1 MINCKKHMKSCKAR
15 SLPRGY
21 YESSKKKGSGHMQ
34 CSRRCLTGLA
44 AIPAQAFAGS
54 DTLQAWV
61 PPCACKTP
69 IQYDPRKDKGEICM
83 SKQTAIMDGNQA
95 AAYISYAFTEV
106 AGIFPITP
114 SSPMAEYVDEWAANG
129 KKNLFGQPVNV
140 VEMQSEGGA
149 AGTVHGSLQSGA
161 LTTTYTASQGLLL
174 MIPNMYKIAGEMLP
188 GVFHVSART
197 LSAHALSIFGDHSD
211 VMSVRNTGFS
221 LLASSSPQEVM
232 DLGAV
237 AHLSAIHCR
246 MPVLH
251 FFDGFRTSHEIQKIE
266 ALDYEDLRPLVDMD
280 ALKAFRK
287 HSLNPEHPST
297 RGTTVN
303 PDIFFQCREACNEK
317 VAAIPAAVE
326 HYMQEINKLT
336 GRNYHLYDYY
346 GAADADRIII
356 VMGSV
361 AETAKETIDYL
372 MAQGE
377 KVGMI
382 NVHLYRPFSA
392 DHFLAAVPVTCKRI
406 AVLDRTKEPGA
417 MGEPLYQD
425 ICSIYKEKG
434 IPMQIVG
441 GRYGLS
447 SKDTIPGQILSVYE
461 NLKAETPKN
470 NFTIGIVDDVTFTSL
485 PLTQEIDTS
494 PEGQTS
500 AEFWG
505 MGSDGTVGANKNSIK
520 IIGHATDLYC
530 QAYFVYDSKKSG
542 GLTQSHLRFGK
553 NPIRSPYLIS
563 SADFVACHN
572 PSYVRQYDMVK
583 NLKDGGVFLL
593 NCQWDMQGLEENLP
607 ASMKR
612 ALAAKHAR
620 FYTINAIDIARNLG
634 LGNRTNTILQ
644 ASFFKL
650 SGVIPIDQAVTEMKD
665 AIYKSYFKKKGQA
678 VVDMNNA
685 SIDHGL
691 NELVEIQIP
700 ESWATAEDAPKED
713 NSPDFIKEVVS
724 VMNRQEGDVLPVSTM
739 VKYGLED
746 GTWPAGTS
754 QYEKRGAAVEVPE
767 WDMAKCVQCN
777 MCSYVCP
784 HAAIRPI
791 LVTKEE
797 KDASPAG
804 FETKKALGA
813 GLDKYE
819 YRLQVSPYDC
829 TGCGSC
835 VNCCPAKEKALVMK
849 PLATQLAE
857 GNNWNYAVNKVEI
870 KKDAVNDKSI
880 KNSQFA
886 KPYFEFSGACAGC
899 GETPY
904 IKLVTQLFGD
914 RMYVANASGCSSAYG
929 GSTPSSPYCTDK
941 NGHGPA
947 WAMSLFEDNAEYAF
961 GYLLGQEA
969 VKHELVDKVHTLAE
983 RGVAR
988 EACEAYLEKG
998 NDASVSR
1005 EVSDAL
1011 LAAIADDNSEEA
1023 AFIRQNEEF
1032 LTKKSV
1038 WAFGGDGWAYDIGYG
1053 GLDHVLASGKDINI
1067 LVLDTEVYSN
1077 TGGQASK
1084 ATATGAVAKFFAGGK
1099 QTKKKDLGLMAMSYG
1114 YVYVA
1119 QVAMGADPAQT
1130 LKAIREAEAYDG
1142 PSIIICYCP
1151 CIEHGMKCGM
1161 GLSQKAQKDAVEAG
1175 YWHLYRYNP
1184 DLKDEG
1190 KNPFILDSKQPTG
1203 DFQKYLLGQNRY
1215 ASLKLSF
1222 PDKADALYAKAE
1234 QDAKER
1240 LASYENLANQ

>member
-1 MINCKKHMKSCKAR
+1 
-15 SLPRGY
+15 
-21 YESSKKKGSGHMQ
+21 
-34 CSRRCLTGLA
+34 
-44 AIPAQAFAGS
+44 
-54 DTLQAWV
+54 
-61 PPCACKTP
+61 
-69 IQYDPRKDKGEICM
+69 M
-83 SKQTAIMDGNQA
+83 SKHSVIMDGNEA
-95 AAYISYAFTEV
+95 AAYVSYAFTEV
-106 AGIFPITP
+106 ASIFPITP
-114 SSPMAEYVDEWAANG
+114 SSPMAEHVDAWAANG
-129 KKNLFGQPVNV
+129 KKNLFGEPVQV

-211 VMSVRNTGFS
+211 VMGVRSTGFAM
-221 LLASSSPQEVM
+221 LASSSPQEVM

-246 MPVLH
+246 MPFLH

-266 ALDYEDLRPLVDMD
+266 ALDYEELRPLIDMD

-287 HSLNPEHPST
+287 HSLNPEHPAT

-317 VAAIPAAVE
+317 IHAIPEAVE
-326 HYMQEINKLT
+326 HYMAEIGKLT
-336 GRNYHLYDYY
+336 GRDYKLFNYY
-346 GAADADRIII
+346 GAPDAERVI
-356 VMGSV
+356 VLMGSA
-361 AETAKETIDYL
+361 AETAKEAVDYL
-372 MAQGE
+372 LAKGE
-377 KVGMI
+377 KVGLL
-382 NVHLYRPFSA
+382 NVHLYRPFAA
-392 DHFLAAVPVTCKRI
+392 DRFLATLPKSVKKL

-425 ICSIYKEKG
+425 ICSVYKAAGSAVE
-434 IPMQIVG
+434 IFG

-447 SKDTIPGQILSVYE
+447 SKDTTPGQIIAVFD
-461 NLKAETPKN
+461 NLKQDAPRN
-470 NFTIGIVDDVTFTSL
+470 DFTVGITDDVTNTSL
-485 PLTQEIDTS
+485 PVTCEIDTS
-494 PEGQTS
+494 PAGQTS

-553 NPIRSPYLIS
+553 EPIRSPYLIQ
-563 SADFVACHN
+563 SADFVACHT
-572 PSYVRQYDMVK
+572 PSYVEKYDMVK
-583 NLKDGGVFLL
+583 NLKEGGTFLL
-593 NCQWDMQGLEENLP
+593 NCSWDTGGLEKHLP
-607 ASMKR
+607 AAMKR
-612 ALAAKHAR
+612 ALAEKKAK
-620 FYTINAIDIARNLG
+620 FYTIDATSIARELG

-644 ASFFKL
+644 AAFFKL
-650 SGVIPIDQAVTEMKD
+650 TGVISVDQAVAEMKD
-665 AIYKSYFKKKGQA
+665 AIYKTYFKKKGQA

-685 SIDHGL
+685 SIERGL
-691 NELVEIQIP
+691 NDLHEVRIP
-700 ESWATAEDAPKED
+700 ATWRKAEDAPSKRD
-713 NSPDFIKEVVS
+713 VPDFIREVVD
-724 VMNRQEGDVLPVSTM
+724 VMNRQEGDVLPVSVM
-739 VKYGLED
+739 KKYGLED

-754 QYEKRGAAVEVPE
+754 KYEKRGAAVEVPV
-767 WDMAKCVQCN
+767 WDADKCLQCN
-777 MCSYVCP
+777 QCALVCP

-791 LVTKEE
+791 LLDAAEEE
-797 KDASPAG
+797 KKPSGFATVPAKG
-804 FETKKALGA
+804 MKG
-813 GLDKYE
+813 KYT

-835 VNCCPAKEKALVMK
+835 VNVCPAKDTAIAMQ
-849 PLATQLAE
+849 PLEGQLKEAE
-857 GNNWNYAVNKVEI
+857 NWNYAVEQVAI
-870 KKDAVNDKSI
+870 KRDAVSDKNVKS
-880 KNSQFA
+880 SQFA

-904 IKLVTQLFGD
+904 IKLVSQLFGE

-929 GSTPSSPYCTDK
+929 GSTPSSPYCTDCK
-941 NGHGPA
+941 GHGPA
-947 WAMSLFEDNAEYAF
+947 WAMSLFEDNAEYAYGF
-961 GYLLGQEA
+961 LLGQSA
-969 VKHELVDKVHTLAE
+969 VRRQLAAKVAALAE
-983 RGVAR
+983 RGVAKA
-988 EACEAYLEKG
+988 ECESYLEEA
-998 NDASVSR
+998 NDPAKSR
-1005 EVSDAL
+1005 SVSDAL
-1011 LAAIADDNSEEA
+1011 LTALADDASDDA
-1023 AFIRQNEEF
+1023 SFIRQNQEY

-1053 GLDHVLASGKDINI
+1053 GLDHVLASGQDINI

-1084 ATATGAVAKFFAGGK
+1084 STAAGAIAKFAAGGK
-1099 QTKKKDLGLMAMSYG
+1099 VTKKKDLGLMAMSYG

-1142 PSIIICYCP
+1142 PSLVICYCP
-1151 CIEHGMKCGM
+1151 CIEHGPKCGM
-1161 GLSQKAQKDAVEAG
+1161 GLSQAEEKKAVEAG

-1184 DLKDEG
+1184 ALKEAG
-1190 KNPFILDSKQPTG
+1190 KNPFTLDSKQPTG
-1203 DFQKYLLGQNRY
+1203 DFQKFLMGENRY

-1222 PDKADALYAKAE
+1222 PEKADTLYAKAE
-1234 QDAKER
+1234 SDARDRFESYQTLAKE
-1240 LASYENLANQ
+1240 

>member
-1 MINCKKHMKSCKAR
+1 
-15 SLPRGY
+15 
-21 YESSKKKGSGHMQ
+21 
-34 CSRRCLTGLA
+34 
-44 AIPAQAFAGS
+44 
-54 DTLQAWV
+54 
-61 PPCACKTP
+61 
-69 IQYDPRKDKGEICM
+69 M
-83 SKQTAIMDGNQA
+83 SKHSVIMDGNEA
-95 AAYISYAFTEV
+95 AAYVSYAFTEV

-114 SSPMAEYVDEWAANG
+114 SSPMAEHVDAWAANG
-129 KKNLFGQPVNV
+129 KKNLFGEPVQV

-211 VMSVRNTGFS
+211 VMGVRSTGFAM
-221 LLASSSPQEVM
+221 LASSSPQEVM

-237 AHLSAIHCR
+237 AHLAAIHCR
-246 MPVLH
+246 MPFLH

-266 ALDYEDLRPLVDMD
+266 ALDYEELRPLIDMD

-287 HSLNPEHPST
+287 HSLNPEHPAT

-317 VAAIPAAVE
+317 IHAIPEAVE
-326 HYMQEINKLT
+326 HYMAEISKLT
-336 GRNYHLYDYY
+336 GRDYKLFNYY
-346 GAADADRIII
+346 GAPDAERVI
-356 VMGSV
+356 VLMGSA
-361 AETAKETIDYL
+361 AETAKEAVDYL
-372 MAQGE
+372 LAKGE
-377 KVGMI
+377 KVGLL
-382 NVHLYRPFSA
+382 NVHLYRPFAA
-392 DHFLAAVPVTCKRI
+392 DRFLATLPKSVKKLAM
-406 AVLDRTKEPGA
+406 LDRTKEPGA

-425 ICSIYKEKG
+425 ICSVYKAAGSAVE
-434 IPMQIVG
+434 IFG

-447 SKDTIPGQILSVYE
+447 SKDTTPGQIIAVFD
-461 NLKAETPKN
+461 NLKQDAPRN
-470 NFTIGIVDDVTFTSL
+470 DFTVGITDDVTNTSL
-485 PLTQEIDTS
+485 PVTCEIDTS
-494 PEGQTS
+494 PAGQTS

-553 NPIRSPYLIS
+553 EPIRSPYLIQ
-563 SADFVACHN
+563 SADFVACHT
-572 PSYVRQYDMVK
+572 PSYVEKYDMVK
-583 NLKDGGVFLL
+583 NLKAGGTFLL
-593 NCQWDMQGLEENLP
+593 NCGWDMEGLERHLP

-612 ALAAKHAR
+612 ALAEKKAKL
-620 FYTINAIDIARNLG
+620 YTIDATSIARELG

-644 ASFFKL
+644 AAFFKL
-650 SGVIPIDQAVTEMKD
+650 TGVIPVDQAVTEMKD
-665 AIYKSYFKKKGQA
+665 AIYKTYFKKKGQA

-685 SIDHGL
+685 SIERGL
-691 NELVEIQIP
+691 NDLHEIQIP
-700 ESWATAEDAPKED
+700 AAWLKAEDAPAKR
-713 NSPDFIKEVVS
+713 NVPDFIREVVD

-739 VKYGLED
+739 KKYGLED

-754 QYEKRGAAVEVPE
+754 KYEKRGAAVEVPV
-767 WDMAKCVQCN
+767 WDADKCLQCN
-777 MCSYVCP
+777 QCALVCP

-791 LVTKEE
+791 LLDAAEEE
-797 KDASPAG
+797 KKPSGFATVPAKG
-804 FETKKALGA
+804 MNG
-813 GLDKYE
+813 KYT

-835 VNCCPAKEKALVMK
+835 VNVCLAKDTAIAMQ
-849 PLATQLAE
+849 PLEGQLKEAE
-857 GNNWNYAVNKVEI
+857 NWNYAAEQVAI
-870 KKDAVNDKSI
+870 KRDAVSDKNVKS
-880 KNSQFA
+880 SQFA

-904 IKLVTQLFGD
+904 IKLVSQLFGE

-929 GSTPSSPYCTDK
+929 GSTPSSPYCTDCK
-941 NGHGPA
+941 GHGPA
-947 WAMSLFEDNAEYAF
+947 WAMSLFEDNAEYAYGF
-961 GYLLGQEA
+961 LLGQSA
-969 VKHELVDKVHTLAE
+969 VRRQLAAKVAALAE
-983 RGVAR
+983 RGVAKA
-988 EACEAYLEKG
+988 ECESYLEEA
-998 NDASVSR
+998 NDPAKSR
-1005 EVSDAL
+1005 SVSDAL
-1011 LAAIADDNSEEA
+1011 LTALADDASDEA
-1023 AFIRQNEEF
+1023 SFICQNQEY

-1053 GLDHVLASGKDINI
+1053 GLDHVLASGQYINI

-1084 ATATGAVAKFFAGGK
+1084 STAAGAIAKFAAGGK
-1099 QTKKKDLGLMAMSYG
+1099 VTKKKDLGLMAMSYG

-1142 PSIIICYCP
+1142 PSLVICYCP
-1151 CIEHGMKCGM
+1151 CIEHGPKCGM
-1161 GLSQKAQKDAVEAG
+1161 GLSQAEEKKAVEAG

-1184 DLKDEG
+1184 ALKEAG
-1190 KNPFILDSKQPTG
+1190 KNPFTLDSKQPTG
-1203 DFQKYLLGQNRY
+1203 DFQKFLMGENRY

-1222 PDKADALYAKAE
+1222 PEKADTLYAKAE
-1234 QDAKER
+1234 SDARERLESYQNLAKE
-1240 LASYENLANQ
+1240 